1 MRRLLPMLMVGLIVG
16 NLFTILGL
24 TTNLSPSIDRVFL
37 FGGPA
42 VTFITAVGIVFVV
55 LKMKRDK
62 R

>member
-1 MRRLLPMLMVGLIVG
+1 MLMVGLIVG

-24 TTNLSPSIDRVFL
+24 TTNLSPLIDRVFL

-42 VTFITAVGIVFVV
+42 VTVITSAGIVFVV